1 MHPQAQDR
9 ERKTWRHKSKKWV
22 ADLIREWLIFS
33 YFEVILQE
41 KAFLADKKVQPLV
54 LLPFQRLRTCFVEWY
69 LGNEGPK
76 QQRGE

>member
-22 ADLIREWLIFS
+22 ADLIREWLILG

-41 KAFLADKKVQPLV
+41 KTFLPGKKVQPLV
-54 LLPFQRLRTCFVEWY
+54 LKPFQRLRTCFVEW
-69 LGNEGPK
+69 
-76 QQRGE
+76 